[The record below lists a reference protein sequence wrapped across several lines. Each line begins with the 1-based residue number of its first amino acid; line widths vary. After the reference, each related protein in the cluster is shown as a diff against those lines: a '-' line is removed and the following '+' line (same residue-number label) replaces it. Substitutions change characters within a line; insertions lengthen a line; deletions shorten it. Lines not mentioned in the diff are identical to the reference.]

1 MKVLIVNWVYNW
13 GSTGYILRD
22 IKNSLENNG
31 HQVYTACGINR
42 GEKQEGI
49 FEFSNSREMS
59 FYRRLM
65 RIGWP
70 KFKGSYWGYKKL
82 VKYIN
87 QVKPD
92 VVHVH
97 LLHCGCIDLYRL
109 FEYLGKH
116 NIKTVITHHAEL
128 YYTGSCSYSYDC
140 NGFIQTQC
148 LNCENKLWATGSC
161 LYRNPHKLWR
171 KMYKAFSWFN
181 PDNAIST
188 SVSPWVKSRLE
199 KSDITNHIP
208 CEVVMNGIDVE
219 IFKPTN
225 PSLVLKE
232 RLKNSLNNYV
242 VYISAKFDPI
252 NKDDIK
258 GGYYLVEVA
267 KVLTDVNFVV
277 VATENINTE
286 SLPSNVILWGKA
298 KDQNELAEL
307 YSNAKLTILTS
318 KKETFSMICAES
330 LCCGTPIV
338 GFKSGGPETIALS
351 NYSTFVDY
359 GNIQLLAN
367 SVKDTLSKVFERN
380 TISSES
386 MNRYSKEVMTQN
398 YVEVYKKI
406 LSK

>member
-22 IKNSLENNG
+22 IKNSLEHSG
-31 HQVYTACGINR
+31 HQVFTACGINR
-42 GEKQEGI
+42 GEKCDGV
-49 FEFSNSREMS
+49 FEFSSSKEMS

-70 KFKGSYWGYKKL
+70 KFKGSYLGYKKL

-87 QVKPD
+87 QTRPD
-92 VVHVH
+92 VVHIH

-109 FEYLGKH
+109 FEYLGK
-116 NIKTVITHHAEL
+116 NKIKTVITHHAEL

-140 NGFIQTQC
+140 NGFIENQC
-148 LNCENKLWATGSC
+148 LNCKSKWWATGSYLC
-161 LYRNPHKLWR
+161 CNPNKLWK
-171 KMYKAFSWFN
+171 KMHKAFSWFN
-181 PDNAIST
+181 PDDTIST

-199 KSDITNHIP
+199 KSSITKHIP
-208 CEVVMNGIDVE
+208 CEVVMNGIDVD
-219 IFKPTN
+219 IFKPTS

-232 RLKNSLNNYV
+232 RLNNIMDNYV

-252 NKDDIK
+252 NKNDIK

-267 KVLTDVNFVV
+267 KVLKDVNFVV

-286 SLPSNVILWGKA
+286 SLPSNVFLWGKA
-298 KDQNELAEL
+298 KSQTELAEL
-307 YSNAKLTILTS
+307 YSNAKVTVLTS

-359 GNIQLLAN
+359 GNIQSLAK
-367 SVKDTLSKVFERN
+367 SVKETTSKVLDKK
-380 TISSES
+380 TISAEAI
-386 MNRYSKEVMTQN
+386 NRYSKEIMTQN
-398 YVEVYKKI
+398 YIEVYKKI

>member
-1 MKVLIVNWVYNW
+1 MKVVIVNWVYNW

-22 IKNSLENNG
+22 IKNSLENSG

-42 GEKQEGI
+42 GEKEKDV
-49 FEFSNSREMS
+49 FEFSTSREMS

-70 KFKGSYWGYKKL
+70 KFKGSYFGYKKL
-82 VKYIN
+82 IRYIN
-87 QVKPD
+87 QKRPD
-92 VVHVH
+92 IVHIH
-97 LLHCGCIDLYRL
+97 LLHCGCVDLYRL
-109 FEYLGKH
+109 FEYLGK
-116 NIKTVITHHAEL
+116 NKIKTVITHHAEL
-128 YYTGSCSYSYDC
+128 YYTGSCNYSYEC
-140 NGFIQTQC
+140 NGFMENQC
-148 LNCENKLWATGSC
+148 LNCKSKFWATGSY
-161 LYRNPHKLWR
+161 LYRNPNRLWK
-171 KMYKAFSWFN
+171 KMHKAFSNFN
-181 PDNAIST
+181 PQNAIST
-188 SVSPWVKSRLE
+188 SVSPWVKNRLE
-199 KSDITNHIP
+199 KSAITSHIP
-208 CEVVMNGIDVE
+208 CEVVMNGIDVK
-219 IFKPTN
+219 IFKPTS

-232 RLKNSLNNYV
+232 RLNNILDNYV

-252 NKDDIK
+252 NKNDIK

-267 KVLTDVNFVV
+267 KMLHDVNFVV
-277 VATENINTE
+277 VATENFNTE

-298 KDQNELAEL
+298 KDQKELAEL

-359 GNIQLLAN
+359 GNIQSLSN
-367 SVKDTLSKVFERN
+367 CVKE
-380 TISSES
+380 TISRTFDRKAISTEAI
-386 MNRYSKEVMTQN
+386 NRYSKEEMTRN
-398 YVEVYKKI
+398 YIEVYEKM